1 MGKREREKERKTGKK
16 EKEEWREID
25 FARIIQ
31 IAESFLVSKYKL
43 CESVYFMNNYEE
55 NFWDTTPSLQLDS
68 WLLTWSIFIQR
79 RASFP
84 VPHLH
89 SFPLIA
95 RIWLH

>member
-55 NFWDTTPSLQLDS
+55 NF
-68 WLLTWSIFIQR
+68 
-79 RASFP
+79 
-84 VPHLH
+84 
-89 SFPLIA
+89 
-95 RIWLH
+95 